1 MDLPDKKK
9 LQDSYIHYAEVRLAT
24 AKGIEACLENIL
36 SFLSPRPTVKGRI
49 KDFDSY
55 YKKYIKL
62 LKQNTG
68 NAEAPLI
75 TDIIGIR
82 VVCPFIVNL
91 DEVQQIIGEHFTVI
105 DIEKKGSNYSYKEF
119 GYESIHLLINI
130 PHDIIEKFTYS
141 GCDVAEIQIRTI
153 LQDAWAEV
161 EHELVYK
168 AEFTPFDMNMKRKL
182 ASINASLSLADIIFQ
197 EIRDYQQQLHAESSK
212 RREDFF
218 NKLEENI
225 DTFLFSDIELASE
238 TKAYT
243 VWEQSKNNANMSIDD
258 LLLTALYAHNRKDFN
273 TAIKQYTRILSM
285 RPKNNIISIIYSHRG
300 MANFAQSC
308 YEDAVVDFNKAL
320 EYDDKAYK
328 AAYYRGLV
336 RLVQRKW
343 VEAVDDFTLSLAI
356 NPYQPFCLYRRGHA
370 NYHNGDKIQAL
381 SDCEATLLLMPDF
394 EDAMKF
400 KKFIL
405 HRMNFV

>member
-1 MDLPDKKK
+1 MELPDKKQ
-9 LQDSYIHYAEVRLAT
+9 LQNSYMHYANVRLAT

-62 LKQNTG
+62 LKQNPDGT
-68 NAEAPLI
+68 EVPLI

-82 VVCPFIVNL
+82 VVCPFMVNL
-91 DEVQQIIGEHFTVI
+91 GEVQQIVGKHFMVI
-105 DIEKKGSNYSYKEF
+105 DTEKKGSNYSYKEF

-130 PHDIIEKFTYS
+130 PHDIVEKYSYS

-168 AEFTPFDMNMKRKL
+168 AEFTPFDMSMKRKL
-182 ASINASLSLADIIFQ
+182 AAINASLSLADTIFQ
-197 EIRDYQQQLHAESSK
+197 EIRNYQQQLHAESSK

-218 NKLEENI
+218 SKLEENV
-225 DTFLFSDIELASE
+225 DTFLFSDVELAPE

-243 VWEQSKNNANMSIDD
+243 VWEQNKDNATIGD
-258 LLLTALYAHNRKDFN
+258 LLLNALYAHNRKDFD
-273 TAIKQYTRILSM
+273 TAIKQYTKILSM
-285 RPKNNIISIIYSHRG
+285 NPKNNIISIIYSHRG

-336 RLVQRKW
+336 KLVQRKW
-343 VEAVDDFTLSLAI
+343 IEAVDDFTLSLSI

-370 NYHNGDKIQAL
+370 SYHNGDKIQAL
-381 SDCEATLLLMPDF
+381 SDCEAALLLMPEF

-400 KKFIL
+400 KQFIL
-405 HRMNFV
+405 NRINLV